1 MLGFGFGFGLG
12 LGLGFG
18 LGFGLVST
26 RRTLRGASSLGRGA
40 KSGATT
46 SRNRALVYGE
56 ISVEG
61 SGFCTFQEAVEASTV
76 ACLGL
81 GIVHRERDRGRD
93 RGRDRDRERVRRARC
108 RPACPP

>member
-1 MLGFGFGFGLG
+1 M
-12 LGLGFG
+12 
-18 LGFGLVST
+18 
-26 RRTLRGASSLGRGA
+26 GRGA

-81 GIVHRERDRGRD
+81 GIVHRERERGRD
-93 RGRDRDRERVRRARC
+93 RVRERVGVRARVRQARR

>member
-1 MLGFGFGFGLG
+1 M
-12 LGLGFG
+12 
-18 LGFGLVST
+18 
-26 RRTLRGASSLGRGA
+26 GRGE

-76 ACLGL
+76 ACLG
-81 GIVHRERDRGRD
+81 
-93 RGRDRDRERVRRARC
+93 
-108 RPACPP
+108 